1 MSHTATIDI
10 DVKDASVVVKAAQYV
25 KQNLAEL
32 VQQMSQLPLVNGNV
46 EDISAKLKKSIGG

>member
-1 MSHTATIDI
+1 MIYKLEQEKTNA
-10 DVKDASVVVKAAQYV
+10 VNQYV

-32 VQQMSQLPLVNGNV
+32 IQQMSRLPLVNGNV